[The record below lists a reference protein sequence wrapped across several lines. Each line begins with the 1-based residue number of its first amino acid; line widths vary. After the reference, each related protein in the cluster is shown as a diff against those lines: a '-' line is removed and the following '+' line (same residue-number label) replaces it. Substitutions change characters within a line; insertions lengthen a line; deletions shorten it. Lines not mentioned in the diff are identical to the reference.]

1 METLPSCPI
10 CDNKSFVP
18 FLVCKDH
25 TVSKKDFNIVSCTAC
40 GFKFTN
46 PRPLESDL
54 GAYYQSADYISHSNT
69 RKGLISKLYQRVRN
83 YTLGKKLRLIN
94 KLNNGPGTILDIG
107 CGTGEFLNVCK
118 RAGWIT
124 KGIEPD
130 AGARNYGISQYGLDV
145 ADEDALKSLTNA
157 SCDII
162 SMWHVLEHVPHLNAR
177 IEEVKRLLKDK
188 GTIII
193 AVPNCSS
200 KDAVKYGSFWAAYD
214 VPRHLY
220 HFTPKDMRTLI
231 DKHGMKVTQVLP
243 MRFDSYY
250 VSMLSEKYSTGKTRL
265 LPALLTGLRSNMA
278 ASGTGETYSS
288 QIYIIKK

>member
-10 CDNKSFVP
+10 CDHKSFNP

-25 TVSKKDFNIVSCTAC
+25 TVSKKDFNIVSCVAC

-69 RKGLISKLYQRVRN
+69 RKGLISKLYQFVRN
-83 YTLGKKLRLIN
+83 YTLGKKLKLIN
-94 KLNNGPGTILDIG
+94 KLNKGPGTILDIG

-118 RAGWIT
+118 HAGWIT

-145 ADEDALKSLTNA
+145 ADEEALKGLANA

-177 IEEVKRLLKDK
+177 IQELKRLLKDN

-200 KDAVKYGSFWAAYD
+200 KDAAKYGSFWAAYD

-220 HFTPKDMRTLI
+220 HFTPKDIRTLI
-231 DKHGMKVTQVLP
+231 GKHGMKVIQVLP

-250 VSMLSEKYSTGKTRL
+250 VSMLSEKYSTGKARL
-265 LPALLTGLRSNMA
+265 LATLFSGLRSNMA
-278 ASGTGETYSS
+278 ASATGETYSS